1 MTNKLQDNGIV
12 LTELQTEQPK
22 IAAILDHIA
31 KIQIKLSNFNNSL
44 NLGKMLATLNTDIS
58 KILGC
63 DLSNEIESIIN

>member
-1 MTNKLQDNGIV
+1 LTNKLQDNGIV